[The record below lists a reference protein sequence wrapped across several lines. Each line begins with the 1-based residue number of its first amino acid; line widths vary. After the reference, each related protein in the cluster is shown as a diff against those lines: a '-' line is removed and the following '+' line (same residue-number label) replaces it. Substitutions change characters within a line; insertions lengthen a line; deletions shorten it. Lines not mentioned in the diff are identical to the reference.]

1 MRCYSTRTESLKY
14 NISFLFN
21 IPFFEKKNAEISLQQ
36 NFVYLEPQNM
46 FPAYPQ
52 NTQHFRIWFSYLVNF
67 AHYYRRRNKKKPL
80 KSNKLSRNLSITCDN
95 VHCQYADLDL

>member
-21 IPFFEKKNAEISLQQ
+21 IPLFEKKNAEISLQQ

-46 FPAYPQ
+46 FLA
-52 NTQHFRIWFSYLVNF
+52 FVNVLF
-67 AHYYRRRNKKKPL
+67 IGV
-80 KSNKLSRNLSITCDN
+80 KSKSRWAKFI
-95 VHCQYADLDL
+95 